1 MGGLTRPIS
10 PNEIISRAFNL
21 ARGMVSPAYV
31 TAEMLLRI
39 ASTNNIEVT
48 RLVLQDKEV
57 ANVFSEL
64 MIDPKGFDVI
74 KIRPIV
80 PRLQEFVF
88 SELVAKGKVNLL
100 VNYEEI
106 FNQGE
111 EDEDLQ

>member
-1 MGGLTRPIS
+1 
-10 PNEIISRAFNL
+10 
-21 ARGMVSPAYV
+21 
-31 TAEMLLRI
+31 
-39 ASTNNIEVT
+39 
-48 RLVLQDKEV
+48 
-57 ANVFSEL
+57 